1 MQLGSVQSTAKW
13 EWNRLP
19 TGSWFFQRRLN
30 IIVSSILPSCIKLD
44 QIQIHHCVS
53 FIHEAVAQRLR
64 ICARTAGK
72 PVNFFQTIFSHW
84 LVRSIR
90 LLVLCPPCAGG
101 RRVYNSHDLDPIST
115 DLCSINF
122 LPSSPRINVKCK
134 HIKSPCAVFRYAA
147 NNIFC
152 YLMSIK

>member
-19 TGSWFFQRRLN
+19 TGSWFFQWRLN
-30 IIVSSILPSCIKLD
+30 NIVSSILPSCIKLD

-84 LVRSIR
+84 LVRSIC
-90 LLVLCPPCAGG
+90 LLVLCPPVPGEGG
-101 RRVYNSHDLDPIST
+101 FTIHMTWIQLALIYVQSTFRQALLGSMWNASTSSLLVLFFGMQQIIS
-115 DLCSINF
+115 SVI
-122 LPSSPRINVKCK
+122 
-134 HIKSPCAVFRYAA
+134 
-147 NNIFC
+147 
-152 YLMSIK
+152 